1 MVDRVRLDTNGK
13 FYDAV
18 GTMLEP
24 GVLPVAKRCDVMDE
38 VGEPAFWIREA
49 AFEAAAFLR
58 EVGQSVYCQGAL
70 WFLMLVL
77 AMQKIGRAHV

>member
-1 MVDRVRLDTNGK
+1 MVDRVRLDANGK

-24 GVLPVAKRCDVMDE
+24 GVLPVAKWCDVMDE

-49 AFEAAAFLR
+49 AFEAATGEIRYTPLGTKGVDELTKVR
-58 EVGQSVYCQGAL
+58 QG
-70 WFLMLVL
+70 
-77 AMQKIGRAHV
+77 